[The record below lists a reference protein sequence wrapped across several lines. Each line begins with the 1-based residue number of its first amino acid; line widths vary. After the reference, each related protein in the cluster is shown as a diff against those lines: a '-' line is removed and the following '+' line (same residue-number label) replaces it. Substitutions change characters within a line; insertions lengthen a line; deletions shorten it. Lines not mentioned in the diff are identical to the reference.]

1 MPITSSINSHEDTH
15 RQSLI
20 KINTTHASTCTKYTM
35 QPDDRSKLSISVFWL
50 VEVMYV
56 SSNYITSGQLKH
68 SMGSFPNCTFI
79 EWNIIVSNWNHALV
93 LKRKYP
99 SLRMDMRPVYPS
111 AYVNHI
117 DFSTLK
123 YWDSE
128 CVLNV
133 IAMAHCAGITMM
145 EKTRWIFLFG
155 TLGWI
160 FPLSCWCLNLTCR
173 YFRLRLHSGVGEGG
187 TGTPNFN
194 LKYLCIKTNRR
205 AVILYNLIL
214 RKRKKQKKTSDEW
227 MMRHKL

>member
-1 MPITSSINSHEDTH
+1 
-15 RQSLI
+15 
-20 KINTTHASTCTKYTM
+20 M

-111 AYVNHI
+111 ASISQHWNTEAVNVCWM
-117 DFSTLK
+117 SLP
-123 YWDSE
+123 WS
-128 CVLNV
+128 
-133 IAMAHCAGITMM
+133 MAHCAGITML

-227 MMRHKL
+227 MMRRKL